1 MADNIL
7 SFAEKVGQDVAA
19 LENPRSLGS
28 SEDLDTIFGFDY
40 GRAMSSSVTSN
51 PDLHYPPGAVHGYLR
66 SVAINKNYT
75 AHTWVDTWA
84 GFVAIRIHYSG
95 RWRDWMVLP
104 GHQDI
109 TEIKGDIEGLQSQL
123 GSAGSVTVE
132 SGTSV
137 TYGDFAPQ
145 PITSLG
151 NAAYWHSPA
160 GTTFI
165 PDGYRG
171 EGLVGRFAQAT
182 GYSEMAITK
191 YGGHTQVSCI
201 NPITQRHVTYTIEG
215 RDSSTSSSRDDFHMV
230 REIYIGAVVDGT
242 PSMDTMIKRRSNI
255 EFAFQ
260 MTVGGVTEFAPYHGT
275 VNTYYLDDPNM
286 VNLATGEAIDFKN
299 MPASTHLTGVGGIQ
313 LTQHVRIE
321 HSTQPGETIVTARSV
336 TTITPDGLLQSE
348 TILTAVKDFEIAL
361 NYLPMTPIELEAS
374 TEFTTG
380 RGESTQL
387 DPSIPSTTYYTEL
400 DEGKDFT
407 TGVFTGDGT
416 FASFAMLNPGAT
428 WAENIPSP
436 ESTKPLRIETRSSSG
451 QRKLYASPFE
461 PGSTIR
467 AGSTWRMAGQWR
479 YGEADSPTQYI

>member
-1 MADNIL
+1 MDDNLL
-7 SFAEKVGQDVAA
+7 SFAEKVGQDIAA
-19 LENPRSLGS
+19 LENPRPLGS
-28 SEDLDTIFGFDY
+28 QVDLDTIFGFDY
-40 GRAMSSSVTSN
+40 GRAQSSSITSN
-51 PDLHYPPGAVHGYLR
+51 PDLHYPPGAIHGYLR
-66 SVAINKNYT
+66 SIELSPNYT
-75 AHTWVDTWA
+75 VHTWVDSWA

-95 RWRDWMVLP
+95 TWRDWKILP
-104 GHQDI
+104 GHQ
-109 TEIKGDIEGLQSQL
+109 EIAEIRGDIADLQSQL
-123 GSAGSVTVE
+123 GSGASVTVD

-145 PITSLG
+145 PITGLD
-151 NAAYWHSPA
+151 NATYWHSPA

-165 PDGYRG
+165 PNGYRG

-191 YGGHTQVSCI
+191 HGVHTRVSCI

-215 RDSSTSSSRDDFHMV
+215 GDSTTSSTRDDFHII

-242 PSMDTMIKRRSNI
+242 PSMDTMIKRRSNM

-260 MTVGGVTEFAPYHGT
+260 MTVGGVTEWSPYHGT
-275 VNTYYLDDPNM
+275 VNTYYLGTPNM
-286 VNLATGEAIDFKN
+286 VNLATGESIDFKN
-299 MPASTHLTGVGGIQ
+299 MASSTHLTGVGGIQ
-313 LTQHVRIE
+313 LTQQVRIE
-321 HSTQPGETIVTARSV
+321 HPTQPGETIATARSV

-348 TILTAVKDFEIAL
+348 TVLTAVKDFEIAN
-361 NYLPMTPIELEAS
+361 NYLPMTPMELEAS

-380 RGESTQL
+380 RGESIQL
-387 DPSIPSTTYYTEL
+387 DPSIPADTYYTDL
-400 DEGKDFT
+400 NEGKDFT

-416 FASFAMLNPGAT
+416 FAAFAMLNPGAT

-436 ESTKPLRIETRSSSG
+436 GSSNPLRVEARSSNG

-461 PGSTIR
+461 PGSQIR
-467 AGSTWRMAGQWR
+467 AGSAWRMAGQWR

>member
-19 LENPRSLGS
+19 LENPRPLS
-28 SEDLDTIFGFDY
+28 SRVDLDTIFGFDF
-40 GRAMSSSVTSN
+40 GRALDSSITSN

-66 SVAINKNYT
+66 SVALAPNYT
-75 AHTWVDTWA
+75 VHTWVDSWA

-95 RWRDWMVLP
+95 TWRDWKILP
-104 GHQDI
+104 GHQ
-109 TEIKGDIEGLQSQL
+109 EIAEIRGDIAGLQSQL
-123 GSAGSVTVE
+123 GAVTVD

-137 TYGDFAPQ
+137 TYGDFSPQ
-145 PITSLG
+145 PLTDLG
-151 NAAYWHSPA
+151 NATYWHSPA

-165 PDGYRG
+165 PDEYRG

-191 YGGHTQVSCI
+191 HGDHTRVSCI

-215 RDSSTSSSRDDFHMV
+215 GDSTTSSSRDDFHIV
-230 REIYIGAVVDGT
+230 REIYIGAMVDGV
-242 PSMDTMIKRRSNI
+242 PSMDTLIKRRSNM

-275 VNTYYLDDPNM
+275 VNTYYVGTPIM
-286 VNLATGEAIDFKN
+286 VDLANGEAIDFKN
-299 MPASTHLTGVGGIQ
+299 MPSSTHLTGVGGIR
-313 LTQHVRIE
+313 LTQQVRIE
-321 HSTQPGETIVTARSV
+321 HSTQPGETIATARSV

-348 TILTAVKDFEIAL
+348 TVLTAVKDFEIAS
-361 NYLPMTPIELEAS
+361 NYLPMTPIEFEAS

-380 RGESTQL
+380 RGESIQL
-387 DPSIPSTTYYTEL
+387 DPSIPASTHYTEVT
-400 DEGKDFT
+400 EGKDFT

-416 FASFAMLNPGAT
+416 FASFAMLNPAAT

-436 ESTKPLRIETRSSSG
+436 EPSKPLQVETRSSHG

-461 PGSTIR
+461 RGSTIR